1 MELKWANNSHYCQTF
16 SQRVS
21 VARKNQ
27 SNILGQIISSS
38 EGQGSNFFFHFTFV
52 SLFFLEGGQNIFPR
66 VGPKQNTSKL
76 EENKWET
83 LKKTALELALTGGA
97 LTTARFSC
105 SGTKILFFAF
115 SFSFFSFCVAS
126 GDVRNSSEKLT
137 YILTYTLFKHLSLRT
152 LQLFCFKYFDPLT
165 QHHNFREIS
174 TPVGFGHK

>member
-1 MELKWANNSHYCQTF
+1 MELKWANNSPLLCQTF

-21 VARKNQ
+21 VAKKNQ

-38 EGQGSNFFFHFTFV
+38 EGQGSIFFFHFTFV
-52 SLFFLEGGQNIFPR
+52 SSFFLEGGQNIFPR

-115 SFSFFSFCVAS
+115 SFFFFPLCVAS
-126 GDVRNSSEKLT
+126 GGSTEQFRKINLH
-137 YILTYTLFKHLSLRT
+137 INIYTIQTSIFQDSVAFLL
-152 LQLFCFKYFDPLT
+152 
-165 QHHNFREIS
+165 
-174 TPVGFGHK
+174 